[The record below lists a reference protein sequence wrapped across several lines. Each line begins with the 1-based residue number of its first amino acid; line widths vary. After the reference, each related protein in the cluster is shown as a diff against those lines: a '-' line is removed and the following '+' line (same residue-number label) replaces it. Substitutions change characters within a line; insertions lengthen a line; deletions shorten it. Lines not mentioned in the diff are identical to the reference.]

1 MTSQPA
7 ALDRWI
13 GFSPTRPAVRRNR
26 MHFTPAGYARLSDK
40 QRARVEEALCRGD
53 LYGEVG
59 GAWAVKEQLRWHTT
73 PTLPRWP
80 ATASTPSTG
89 WRAPPALQRSS
100 DWPPPSNDGSPRCSP
115 SSPRVARTPG

>member
-13 GFSPTRPAVRRNR
+13 GFSPKRPAVRRNR

-59 GAWAVKEQLRWHTT
+59 GAWAVKEQLRLVYDADT
-73 PTLPRWP
+73 PE
-80 ATASTPSTG
+80 
-89 WRAPPALQRSS
+89 
-100 DWPPPSNDGSPRCSP
+100 
-115 SSPRVARTPG
+115 VARHRIDTLYELARNTGTPEVLRLATTIKRWEPQVLA

>member
-40 QRARVEEALCRGD
+40 QRARVEEAHCRGD

-59 GAWAVKEQLRWHTT
+59 GAWAVKEQLRLAYDADT
-73 PTLPRWP
+73 PEVARH
-80 ATASTPSTG
+80 ASTPSTS
-89 WRAPPALQRSS
+89 WRGPPALQRSS
-100 DWPPPSNDGSPRCSP
+100 HWPPPSN
-115 SSPRVARTPG
+115 